1 MINSML
7 VEVLL
12 IALVDLVLVVRFI
25 VDVNLDEVDLV
36 LQVEDVDFVSLVSYV

>member
-1 MINSML
+1 ML